1 MTTMDDRAISE
12 YTAFACHLA
21 DLAGRTILPHF
32 RARLEVENKIAG
44 AGYDPVTLADRA
56 AEQAIRDE
64 IQRVYPGHNILGE
77 EHGFAAGTDPLTW
90 IIDPIDGT
98 RAFII
103 GQLHWGVLIALNDG
117 VRPVIGVMHQPYT
130 GETFVGSRMGA
141 ELRRGGSSDK
151 LNVRECRRLDDA
163 IVSATDPAMFTGP
176 GERDAFRAVA
186 SKARMRRYGGDCY
199 SFCLVAA
206 GFIDLVIESG
216 LQPYDIQPLIPIIEA
231 AGGVVTNW
239 SGGSPYD
246 GGQIIAAGD
255 RELHKTALAI
265 LAAGVTPAPSDRSG
279 SDVAADK

>member
-1 MTTMDDRAISE
+1 MVKLDDRALAE
-12 YTAFACHLA
+12 YTAFACQLA
-21 DLAGRTILPHF
+21 DIAGRTILPYF
-32 RARLEVENKIAG
+32 RARIDVDNKAAG
-44 AGYDPVTLADRA
+44 TGYDPVTLADRA
-56 AEQAIRDE
+56 AERAIRDE
-64 IQRVYPGHNILGE
+64 IQRVHPGHGILGE
-77 EHGFAAGTDPLTW
+77 EHGVTDGLDGLTW

-117 VRPVIGVMHQPYT
+117 ARPVVGVMHQPYT
-130 GETFVGSRMGA
+130 GETFVGSRLGA
-141 ELRRGGSSDK
+141 ELRHAGESTALK
-151 LNVRECRRLDDA
+151 VRECPRLEDA
-163 IVSATDPAMFTGP
+163 IVCATDPAMFTGP

-216 LQPYDIQPLIPIIEA
+216 LKPYDIQPLIPIIEA

-239 SGGSPYD
+239 SGGLPDD

-255 RELHKTALAI
+255 RNLHEVALAT
-265 LAAGVTPAPSDRSG
+265 LAPAAPRPVTVRRG
-279 SDVAADK
+279 

>member
-1 MTTMDDRAISE
+1 MDDRAIEE

-32 RARLEVENKIAG
+32 RVRLAVENKTIG
-44 AGYDPVTLADRA
+44 SGYDPVTLADRA

-64 IQRVYPGHNILGE
+64 IQRVYPRHGILGE
-77 EHGFAAGTDPLTW
+77 EHGFAAGTDGLTW

-130 GETFVGSRMGA
+130 GETFVGSRLGA
-141 ELRRGGSSDK
+141 ELRRHGSSSP
-151 LNVRECRRLDDA
+151 LRVRECRRLEDA
-163 IVSATDPAMFTGP
+163 IVCATDPAMFTGP
-176 GERDAFRAVA
+176 GERDAFRGVA

-199 SFCLVAA
+199 SFCLIAA

-216 LQPYDIQPLIPIIEA
+216 LKPYDIQPVIPIIEA
-231 AGGVVTNW
+231 AGGIVTNW
-239 SGGSPYD
+239 SGGSPND

-255 RELHKTALAI
+255 RDLHKLALAM
-265 LAAGVTPAPSDRSG
+265 LAT
-279 SDVAADK
+279 AAR

>member
-1 MTTMDDRAISE
+1 MDDRAIAE
-12 YTAFACHLA
+12 YTAFACHLV
-21 DLAGRTILPHF
+21 DLAGRVILPHF
-32 RARLEVENKIAG
+32 RVRLDVENKQAG
-44 AGYDPVTLADRA
+44 SGFDPVTLADRA
-56 AEQAIRDE
+56 AEQTIRDE
-64 IQRVYPGHNILGE
+64 IQRVHPGHGILGE
-77 EHGFAAGTDPLTW
+77 EHGVRAGTDGLTW

-117 VRPVIGVMHQPYT
+117 TRPVIGVMHQPYT
-130 GETFVGSRMGA
+130 GETFVGSRLGA
-141 ELRRGGSSDK
+141 ELRRNGVASK
-151 LNVRECRRLDDA
+151 LQVRECPRLEDA
-163 IVSATDPAMFTGP
+163 IVCATDPAMFTGP

-216 LQPYDIQPLIPIIEA
+216 LMPYDIQPLMPIIEA
-231 AGGVVTNW
+231 AGGIVTNW

-255 RELHKTALAI
+255 RDLHKIALTM
-265 LAAGVTPAPSDRSG
+265 LAPAARS
-279 SDVAADK
+279 SRRENPRE

>member
-1 MTTMDDRAISE
+1 MTTMNDLTISE
-12 YTAFACHLA
+12 YTSFACHLA

-44 AGYDPVTLADRA
+44 VGYDPVTLADRA

-117 VRPVIGVMHQPYT
+117 VRPAIGVMHQPYT

-141 ELRRGGSSDK
+141 ELRRGGSSITLK
-151 LNVRECRRLDDA
+151 VRECRRLETA

-199 SFCLVAA
+199 SFCMVAA

-216 LQPYDIQPLIPIIEA
+216 LKPYDIQPLIPIIEA
-231 AGGVVTNW
+231 AGGILTNW

-255 RELHKTALAI
+255 RELHKTTLAM
-265 LAAGVTPAPSDRSG
+265 LAPAAR
-279 SDVAADK
+279 